1 MILIIK
7 RKFDCFGSVLSD
19 KDAIGFPFL
28 CKDSKFQTVLK
39 RIFILHPLVK
49 SAILYIYGTR
59 ISLTHLNN
67 TEREVNR

>member
-49 SAILYIYGTR
+49 SAILYIWNKDKSNAFEQYGKR
-59 ISLTHLNN
+59 GK
-67 TEREVNR
+67 